1 MNLYYL
7 FGIVGFIV
15 YKNPIYYNIVETA
28 IKTLY
33 TIAVQSMIYKNIKKI
48 NRNIYEVGV
57 YIENKPYNVRVKI
70 QRGPSLLEDVLYEN
84 KSVLKDIEPYLN
96 VANIEFVSVTPSEIG
111 YTKPLTFDYGGDF
124 QEIKPTESLYKLKNE

>member
-28 IKTLY
+28 FKTVY

-48 NRNIYEVGV
+48 NRNIYEVGI
-57 YIENKPYNVRVKI
+57 YIENKPYKVRVKI
-70 QRGPSLLEDVLYEN
+70 QRGPSLLEDVVYEN

-96 VANIEFVSVTPSEIG
+96 VRNIEFVSVTPNEIG
-111 YTKPLTFDYGGDF
+111 YTKPLTFDYGCDI
-124 QEIKPTESLYKLKNE
+124 QTIKPSDSLYKLKNE

>member
-15 YKNPIYYNIVETA
+15 YKNPIYYNIIQTA
-28 IKTLY
+28 IKTVY

-96 VANIEFVSVTPSEIG
+96 VQNIEFVSVTPGELG
-111 YTKPLTFDYGGDF
+111 YTKPLTFDYGGDI
-124 QEIKPTESLYKLKNE
+124 QEIKPTESLYKLKNQ